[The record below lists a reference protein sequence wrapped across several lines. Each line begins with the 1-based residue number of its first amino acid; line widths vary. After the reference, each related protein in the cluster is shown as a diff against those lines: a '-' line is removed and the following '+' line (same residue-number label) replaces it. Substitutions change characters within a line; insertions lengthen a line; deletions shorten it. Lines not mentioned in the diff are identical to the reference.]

1 MSQSPRLTFIT
12 LPDHPN
18 QLTEAK
24 SVSFVTMDHLT
35 ARFKRK
41 KDKEKDEEAPDPA
54 ARGGSPAST
63 SSAGSLAP
71 PAANPTA
78 NPTPPATDAASHSPH
93 GGLFSG
99 LSNLRVSNK
108 KEKGPSPAPS
118 ALPALEPSSSSLG
131 IGPNNQSLLPA
142 DGDMANRSLHGVN
155 SPTLRGPKPQM
166 PFFLTLSDTEIKN
179 KFQDL
184 TWNERM
190 RLSGGAQGGPD
201 HEFAPVTLPEAK
213 YLDRYTN
220 IQPWENNR
228 VRLHVPDNKV
238 DYINASPIIARSPMR
253 PDEQPPFRYI
263 AMQGPK
269 INTAEHA
276 WRMVAEQLS
285 SPAVIVMLTEPY
297 EHFNE
302 KCFPYFP
309 ADPRAPAI
317 EIGLEDEFEDGFRAT
332 VECTSIVKK
341 CEGAIQVRKL
351 NLKVEGRSDMI
362 VWHLLYRK
370 WPDFGAPRPEDWA
383 SFFELMKFSRRL
395 NTGAFDN
402 PRIIHCSAGVGR
414 SGTFIALET
423 LMREI
428 DSGNMNLLDPRL
440 VTHKEDLVYN
450 MVNNLRKQRKQM
462 VQAETQF
469 AFIYHV
475 LRQHWLEKNE
485 FQDEKVLRMTRSNSR
500 HTPTISSPRDPRNS
514 SGRHLLSEKPPR
526 TQPQS
531 LPQSRPK
538 PPSRAHSQ
546 PQPRDDGDSSDDS
559 AGGAPLHN

>member
-1 MSQSPRLTFIT
+1 
-12 LPDHPN
+12 
-18 QLTEAK
+18 
-24 SVSFVTMDHLT
+24 MDHLT

-41 KDKEKDEEAPDPA
+41 KDSDKDKEVPA
-54 ARGGSPAST
+54 ARGDGSPAST
-63 SSAGSLAP
+63 SSAGTLAP
-71 PAANPTA
+71 PANAQMQNATLAAAGAHPTSS
-78 NPTPPATDAASHSPH
+78 ATDAAPPSPH

-99 LSNLRVSNK
+99 LSNLRVSNR
-108 KEKGPSPAPS
+108 KEKGLSPAPS
-118 ALPALEPSSSSLG
+118 LPPALELSSSSLG
-131 IGPNNQSLLPA
+131 IGLNNQSVPPA
-142 DGDMANRSLHGVN
+142 DGDMANRSFHGVH

-166 PFFLTLSDTEIKN
+166 PFFLALSDAEIRS

-190 RLSGGAQGGPD
+190 RLSSGAQGGPD
-201 HEFAPVTLPEAK
+201 HEFAPVTIPEAK

-220 IQPWENNR
+220 IQPWDNNR
-228 VRLHVPDNKV
+228 VRLHVPNNQV
-238 DYINASPIIARSPMR
+238 NYINASPIVAPSPMR

-269 INTAEHA
+269 FNTVDHV
-276 WRMVAEQLS
+276 WRMVSEQLS
-285 SPAVIVMLTEPY
+285 SPAVIVMLTQTHEN
-297 EHFNE
+297 FNE

-309 ADPRAPAI
+309 AGPRAPAI

-332 VECTSIVKK
+332 VECTSIVEK

-351 NLKVEGRSDMI
+351 NLKVQGRPDMI
-362 VWHLLYRK
+362 VWHLLYRN
-370 WPDFGAPRPEDWA
+370 WPDFGVPRPEDWA

-402 PRIIHCSAGVGR
+402 PRVIHCSAGVGR

-440 VTHKEDLVYN
+440 VTHNEDLVYN
-450 MVNNLRKQRKQM
+450 LVNNLRKQRKQM

-469 AFIYHV
+469 EFIYHV

-485 FQDEKVLRMTRSNSR
+485 FQDEKEARISRSNSR
-500 HTPTISSPRDPRNS
+500 HIPTISSPRDPRKP
-514 SGRHLLSEKPPR
+514 SGRYFLSEKPPR
-526 TQPQS
+526 TQPQT
-531 LPQSRPK
+531 LLQPRPQ